1 MAIIQTV
8 NESLFLH
15 AFKLAGRYDQMG
27 GRAGLV
33 AMFEY
38 LDDLSDGIG
47 ENIELDPVGISCD
60 YVAYTDRAEAARDGG
75 VEDPED
81 LDEHTTVIEY
91 EGGIIIRVF

>member
-15 AFKLAGRYDQMG
+15 AFELAGRYDQMG

-33 AMFEY
+33 AMFEH
-38 LDDLSDGIG
+38 LDSLSDDMGK
-47 ENIELDPVGISCD
+47 NIELDPVAICCD
-60 YVAYTDRAEAARDGG
+60 YCTYTDRAEAASDYG

-81 LDEHTTVIEY
+81 LDERTTVIEY
-91 EGGIIIRVF
+91 EGGIIVQAF